1 MPIRQRDHHRAVA
14 QRATA
19 AKAGGDRLEADLE
32 ILQSV
37 LSPDG
42 SPDGPERRAMDDS
55 SARRD
60 RERSWEQGAIDVT
73 GLQLDGRVS
82 EDAPHLPRLRT
93 RREADPDLGVIRPS
107 GGQPDDPDRRVFRT
121 PVARPGGEADVTLVR
136 QVAVQRA
143 PDLVVTRWRIQ

>member
-14 QRATA
+14 QRAPA
-19 AKAGGDRLEADLE
+19 AKAGGDRLEADPE
-32 ILQSV
+32 ILQPV
-37 LSPDG
+37 LSADG
-42 SPDGPERRAMDDS
+42 PPDGPERRAMDDL

-60 RERSWEQGAIDVT
+60 RERSREQDAVGVA
-73 GLQLDGRVS
+73 GLQLGRGVP
-82 EDAPHLPRLRT
+82 EDAPYLPRRRT